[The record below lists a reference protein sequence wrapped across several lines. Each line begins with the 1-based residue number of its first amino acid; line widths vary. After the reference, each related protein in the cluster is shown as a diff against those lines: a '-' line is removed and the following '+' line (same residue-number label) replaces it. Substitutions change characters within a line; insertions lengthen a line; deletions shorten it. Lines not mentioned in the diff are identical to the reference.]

1 MRSNFR
7 FWLALSFLLGAG
19 AIVVWFKGRPE
30 KADAP
35 AALAWAQPQSAAP
48 RVQALMTTP
57 SVLAATG
64 GTVTKPIG
72 TKTLAQRYQLKNV
85 DQPIETLQRV
95 ESAILMKNALI
106 DTRQP
111 IELTIPEKYR
121 AGENPGAYIVQANTA
136 PTAAFQEML
145 KNAGAEIVAYVPNNA
160 FLVKAGRD
168 VAAKV
173 GNFAGV
179 NSVLPYEPYYKLDL
193 RLMKFAV
200 DNETMPDDA
209 WLRVT
214 FFPGASTTV
223 LAPLANQISA
233 KENSPFGEQ
242 ILVQAKPGTL
252 ADLAQL
258 PEVQII
264 EPWNPRVAANDLT
277 RVALGISENTTTNRN
292 HYGLSGRD
300 VWVNINDIG
309 VDKTHP
315 SLQGRVFYNNSN
327 GTGPDDG
334 SVDFDGHGT
343 HVAATIAG
351 RPAVNIFDNMR
362 AIGTNSLRTNIV
374 VETDD
379 EGNAIRT
386 NLTVDSS
393 LTTADFRGMAH
404 EAKLFVLSTD
414 SSPGVTDPVTDTYII
429 ETAARTNYQTL
440 KRTNETLI
448 SNNSWNYANTTDYDS
463 QAARFD
469 AATRDALPDDTA
481 PQPITFVFAAGNQGF
496 GGEDGQ
502 SGEPG
507 TIASPGTAK
516 NVITIGALEA
526 PRFIAESLTNVETR
540 IEIGDDGQ
548 KQTNKVTNLV
558 QIFRPSTDSADQV
571 ASFSSRGNVGIG
583 VEGQSGRFK
592 PDLVAPG
599 TFIWSARSTNWNL
612 TNDFATNNPMY
623 DVLSNL
629 NAVASKYRYDS
640 GTSFSAPGVSGLL
653 ALVQEFFS
661 HTLTADKRRNLSPA
675 MMKALLLNT
684 ARPVNSLYDYDPRG
698 TINYQGWGLVDLRN
712 LITTTY
718 DDQDRPGP
726 ATLQAFPEDRWP
738 LRLIDQSPT
747 NALAT
752 GEERTWNIKV
762 HTNALAAPLRFT
774 LVWTDPPGNPQVG
787 VKLVNDLDL
796 TVEVAGRVYRGN
808 DFVAGSTT
816 TVGRPP
822 YDGLAVDDPN
832 RDSVNNVE
840 KIIIGDPLS
849 LPKTNNLP
857 TTDFTIRVSG
867 RRVNVKAVNDYYNV
881 TGRSNEIVQDYA
893 LVVSADNYNVTNAFT
908 RFDRVA
914 DVKVNTN
921 VFTQPVFNGLQATNQ
936 RVGANSPILTNGSVN
951 LTNGVTAQWRFY
963 VFTNN
968 DDALN
973 LGFGMPGLKA
983 GSNVAFITSS
993 ALNVGDPRNVEP
1005 DIDMYVSK
1013 DRTLTNLNPAA
1024 IATAWKSTTR
1034 LGTEQ
1039 IVFAWDD
1046 IIRDDAGAATTN
1058 RAQRYDPANTDLGGI
1073 ITGEAKLNDVF
1084 YIGVKSEDQK
1094 AAEFTFFA
1102 ISSQFPFEDERD
1114 GVRII
1119 HMLPAPQALPDGSP
1133 NIPLGSRFYGIPLR
1147 GGSILDANV
1156 YMGVRHEELGDL
1168 VGTLGHGSI
1177 YATLNNHSLPDEF
1190 TNFYP
1195 VVFSSNPWA
1204 PTLPV
1209 PGRPGVFYYDDLGEY
1224 PNNPQLYDPTFPAG
1238 RPFFARPDGPRT
1250 LEAYTGTRANPV
1262 WTLDLVDSAPG
1273 HIGTNFQAEVH
1284 VTPLPRNLL
1293 NGETI
1298 VDTVGAGA
1306 QKFYPF
1312 DVPNDGTKVTLTLN
1326 VRAGTPGTN
1335 LVMLVKKDAI
1345 PGTNNYDYIGIVS
1358 GNRITLTFDRNSQPP
1373 LIPGQYIIAVVNFS
1387 TGDITFDLTVSIE
1400 SAQTG
1405 TFTEFIGNSNVPMKD
1420 DARTISLQDYTGDDV
1435 VSEAMV
1441 AILADHKRISD
1452 VVLRLTSPQGTSV
1465 ILSENRGFFDRNG
1478 FGSTLVTS
1486 NVLGEF
1492 FTNSYAVFTDGLGK
1506 PIKFTKPPFGDFST
1520 TRGLVFRNS
1529 FEASS
1534 EGRYTIGATFD
1545 GWRVS
1550 GADSDTD
1557 AIVVNGAAAD
1567 GSVYVNL
1574 AGSRERLLFTPK
1586 PVTITRTIPTK
1597 KDRPYR
1603 LSFAYRGQPEFTRVF
1618 TASDAWTN
1626 RPALG
1631 PLFGTGQTT
1640 SDDTLGSHT
1649 NAPMG
1654 SVDRHYRLFAN
1665 PDPNF
1670 PPLPGQS
1677 GSAMWIVDT
1686 NSPPYP
1692 LIWSQSPNDAFS
1704 QWISLKPQNDTG
1716 HPAGTYTNRTSFI
1729 LAENDPRVLRVRAR
1743 VGGDNPVLR
1752 VILNSTEVPSA
1763 LLVPNG
1769 PGFSRTF
1776 TIASGFMSGL
1786 NTLDFIINNDAGQPL
1801 GLHTQLEL
1809 QRVVSNAGT
1818 NTLYTNS
1825 LTAGQMKLIGLGGTN
1840 VLSVTGHPE
1849 WQRATVEFIADK
1861 DDMDLEFTGGAP
1873 LHGVDIDDVI
1883 LEDTGTVFIK
1893 PEEEL
1898 AILEGERAMGEWK
1911 LEALDNRTGEPNP
1924 AVILDWQLI
1933 LGTAGAPRQAEPLEA
1948 GANYPAV
1955 IHNATIRSN
1964 LNFYTPGV
1972 IRAGETEWFYY
1983 DVCPTAEKLTVS
1995 LYSFRANTI
2004 PLQLLVDRSGF
2015 PTGDPARD
2023 DYEILETIVSPNA
2036 SSVTFSLSLTNP
2048 IAAPLRPDKRI
2059 FFAVRGAQFP
2069 QTTNEMFL
2077 LRVLPNGCAF
2087 PAPATLALNQTVN
2100 DVAFAASTDD
2110 PGTTYQ
2116 ASTDS
2121 ASSVT
2126 ITAEGPLTLLASN
2139 GVEPTPGNYQLRQ
2152 TVSDGTAKLDL
2163 PTGGTWFFRVVNE
2176 SGVAVPYT
2184 IMVGN
2189 GEQPSNIRSVTIA
2202 DDHLTVT
2209 WQSVAGASYEI
2220 STSTDLVNWTPVTTV
2235 QATSTE
2241 TTYTDPQ
2248 AATGAMRFIRIRPL

>member
-1 MRSNFR
+1 
-7 FWLALSFLLGAG
+7 
-19 AIVVWFKGRPE
+19 
-30 KADAP
+30 
-35 AALAWAQPQSAAP
+35 
-48 RVQALMTTP
+48 
-57 SVLAATG
+57 
-64 GTVTKPIG
+64 
-72 TKTLAQRYQLKNV
+72 
-85 DQPIETLQRV
+85 
-95 ESAILMKNALI
+95 
-106 DTRQP
+106 
-111 IELTIPEKYR
+111 
-121 AGENPGAYIVQANTA
+121 
-136 PTAAFQEML
+136 ML
-145 KNAGAEIVAYVPNNA
+145 KDAGAEIVAYVPNNA

-168 VAAKV
+168 VAANV
-173 GNFAGV
+173 GNLAGV
-179 NSVLPYEPYYKLDL
+179 SSVLPYEPYYKLDL

-214 FFPGASTTV
+214 FFPGASTTA
-223 LAPLANQISA
+223 LAPLANQIGA
-233 KENSPFGEQ
+233 EEKSPFGEQ

-264 EPWNPRVAANDLT
+264 EPWNPRIAANDLT
-277 RVALGISENTTTNRN
+277 RVALGISENTTTNAN
-292 HYGLSGRD
+292 HHGLSGKD
-300 VWVNINDIG
+300 VWVNVNDIG

-315 SLQGRVFYNNSN
+315 SLQGRVFYNNLN
-327 GTGPDDG
+327 GTADDNG
-334 SVDFDGHGT
+334 SVDRDGHGT

-351 RPAVNIFDNMR
+351 GPAMGIFDNMR

-379 EGNAIRT
+379 EGTAIRT
-386 NLTVDSS
+386 NLTVDGS
-393 LTTADFRGMAH
+393 LTNADFRGMAH
-404 EAKLFVLSTD
+404 QAKLFVLSTE

-502 SGEPG
+502 GGEPG
-507 TIASPGTAK
+507 TVASPGTAK
-516 NVITIGALEA
+516 NVITVGALEA

-540 IEIGDDGQ
+540 IEIDDDGQ

-583 VEGQSGRFK
+583 VEGESGRFK

-612 TNDFATNNPMY
+612 TNEFATNNPMY

-629 NAVASKYRYDS
+629 NSVASKYRYDS

-661 HTLTADKRRNLSPA
+661 HTLTGTKRRNLSPA

-684 ARPVNSLYDYDPRG
+684 ARPVNSLYDYDPHN

-718 DDQDRPGP
+718 DDEDRPGP
-726 ATLQAFPEDRWP
+726 ATLQALAEDQWP
-738 LRLIDQSPT
+738 IRLIDQSPT

-808 DFVAGSTT
+808 DFVLGSTT

-822 YDGLAVDDPN
+822 FTGLAIDDPN

-849 LPKTNNLP
+849 LPKTNGAP
-857 TTDFTIRVSG
+857 TTDFTVRVSG

-893 LVVSADNYNVTNAFT
+893 LVVSADNYNVTDAFPK
-908 RFDRVA
+908 FDRVA
-914 DVKVNTN
+914 TVTVDTN
-921 VFTQPVFNGLQATNQ
+921 VFTQPIFNGLEATNQ
-936 RVGANSPILTNGSVN
+936 RVGANSPILTNGAVN

-968 DDALN
+968 DKALN
-973 LGFGMPGLKA
+973 AGFGMQGLKA
-983 GSNVAFITSS
+983 GSNVAFITSGPI
-993 ALNVGDPRNVEP
+993 NVGNPRNVEP

-1013 DRTLTNLNPAA
+1013 DPTLTNLNPAA

-1058 RAQRYDPANTDLGGI
+1058 RAQKYDPANTDLGGI
-1073 ITGEAKLNDVF
+1073 ITAEAKLEDVF
-1084 YIGVKSEDQK
+1084 YIGVKSEDQQ

-1102 ISSQFPFEDERD
+1102 ISSQNPFEDERD

-1119 HMLPAPQALPDGSP
+1119 HMLPAPQLLPDGAP
-1133 NIPLGSRFYGIPLR
+1133 NIPRGSRFYGIPLR
-1147 GGSILDANV
+1147 GGRILDANV

-1177 YATLNNHSLPDEF
+1177 YATLNNHSLPREF

-1195 VVFSSNPWA
+1195 VVYSSNPWA
-1204 PTLPV
+1204 PTQNV
-1209 PGRPGVFYYDDLGEY
+1209 GTDVYYNDIGEY
-1224 PNNPQLYDPTFPAG
+1224 PPTQYIPTFPAPALK
-1238 RPFFARPDGPRT
+1238 PFFARPDGPRT
-1250 LEAYTGTRANPV
+1250 LETYTGTRANSV
-1262 WTLDLVDSAPG
+1262 WTLDLADSAPG

-1284 VTPLPRNLL
+1284 VTPLNRPLL

-1298 VDTVGAGA
+1298 LGNVNGGEQD
-1306 QKFYPF
+1306 FYPLE
-1312 DVPNDGTKVTLTLN
+1312 VPQDATRVTITMKLAAPN
-1326 VRAGTPGTN
+1326 TN
-1335 LVMLVKKDAI
+1335 IVLLVKKDFI
-1345 PGTNNYDYIGIVS
+1345 PSTNDFDYMAAGTATTV
-1358 GNRITLTFDRNSQPP
+1358 TLAFDRNSQPP
-1373 LIPGQYIIAVVNFS
+1373 LTPGEYIVAVANLAPPSSGVVNYQV
-1387 TGDITFDLTVSIE
+1387 TVTIE
-1400 SAQTG
+1400 SADPG
-1405 TFTEFIGNSNVPMKD
+1405 AFTEVIGDSDVLLKD
-1420 DARTISLQDYTGDDV
+1420 DARTISQQDYSRDDLV
-1435 VSEAMV
+1435 TDASV
-1441 AILADHKRISD
+1441 AVLADHKRISD

-1486 NVLGEF
+1486 NALNEL
-1492 FTNSYAVFTDGLGK
+1492 FTNSYAVFTDDLGR

-1520 TRGLVFRNS
+1520 TRGIVFRNS
-1529 FEASS
+1529 FEASA
-1534 EGRYTIGATFD
+1534 EGRYTLGATFD
-1545 GWRVS
+1545 GWRVN
-1550 GADSDTD
+1550 ATDLDTD
-1557 AIVVNGAAAD
+1557 VTVVNGDAAD
-1567 GSVYVNL
+1567 GGVYLNL
-1574 AGSRERLLFTPK
+1574 TGSRLPLPQIQN
-1586 PVTITRTIPTK
+1586 PASITRKIPTR

-1603 LSFAYRGQPEFTRVF
+1603 LSFAYRGQPQFTRIYNGRDD
-1618 TASDAWTN
+1618 SWTN
-1626 RPALG
+1626 LPALG
-1631 PLFGTGQTT
+1631 PLFSTGQMEG
-1640 SDDTLGSHT
+1640 DDSLGSHT

-1654 SVDRHYRLFAN
+1654 SVDRHYRLQNN

-1670 PPLPGQS
+1670 LPPPGQT
-1677 GSAMWIVDT
+1677 GSAMWIIDT
-1686 NSPPYP
+1686 NRPPYP
-1692 LIWSQSPNDAFS
+1692 IVWSAGPNDALS
-1704 QWISLKPQNDTG
+1704 QWIALKAQDDNN
-1716 HPAGTYTNRTSFI
+1716 HPAGIYTNRTSFI
-1729 LAENDPRVLRVRAR
+1729 LSDTDPSLARIRAQ
-1743 VGGDNPVLR
+1743 VGGDNPVIR
-1752 VILNSTEVPSA
+1752 VILNTQEVNLFA
-1763 LLVPNG
+1763 FTPNSENY
-1769 PGFSRTF
+1769 SRTF
-1776 TIASGFMSGL
+1776 TISNGFLKGL

-1801 GLHTQLEL
+1801 GLHTRLEL
-1809 QRVVSNAGT
+1809 QRVVPNAGT
-1818 NTLYTNS
+1818 NTLYTNV
-1825 LTAGQMKLIGLGGTN
+1825 LTVGNMRLIGLGTN
-1840 VLSVTGHPE
+1840 VVSVTGAPD
-1849 WQRATVEFIADK
+1849 WQYMTVEFVADK
-1861 DDMDLEFTGGAP
+1861 DDMDLEFSGGGP
-1873 LHGVDIDDVI
+1873 LPGVDIDDVI

-1933 LGTAGAPRQAEPLEA
+1933 LGTAKAPRQAEPLAA

-1964 LNFYTPGV
+1964 VNIYTPGV

-1983 DVCPTAEKLTVS
+1983 DVCPDATKLTVS

-2048 IAAPLRPDKRI
+2048 IAAPLRPNKRI
-2059 FFAVRGAQFP
+2059 FFAVRGARFP
-2069 QTTNEMFL
+2069 LTTNEMF
-2077 LRVLPNGCAF
+2077 
-2087 PAPATLALNQTVN
+2087 
-2100 DVAFAASTDD
+2100 
-2110 PGTTYQ
+2110 
-2116 ASTDS
+2116 
-2121 ASSVT
+2121 
-2126 ITAEGPLTLLASN
+2126 
-2139 GVEPTPGNYQLRQ
+2139 QLR
-2152 TVSDGTAKLDL
+2152 
-2163 PTGGTWFFRVVNE
+2163 
-2176 SGVAVPYT
+2176 
-2184 IMVGN
+2184 
-2189 GEQPSNIRSVTIA
+2189 
-2202 DDHLTVT
+2202 
-2209 WQSVAGASYEI
+2209 
-2220 STSTDLVNWTPVTTV
+2220 
-2235 QATSTE
+2235 
-2241 TTYTDPQ
+2241 
-2248 AATGAMRFIRIRPL
+2248 